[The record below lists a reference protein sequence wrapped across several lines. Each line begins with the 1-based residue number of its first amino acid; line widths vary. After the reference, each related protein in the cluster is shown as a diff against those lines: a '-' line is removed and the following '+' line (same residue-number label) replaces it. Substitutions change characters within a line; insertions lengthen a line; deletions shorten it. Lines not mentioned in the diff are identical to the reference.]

1 MRILH
6 VLNEL
11 KFSGAE
17 IMYVDAASIFQTLG
31 GELSVVATGNEQGE
45 YSPYFERKGYT
56 VYHKP
61 YPDSGIIQKWIYRH
75 HFIKFLK
82 QKPI

>member
-45 YSPYFERKGYT
+45 YSPYILKEKDILFIISHILTPESFRNGYIDIT
-56 VYHKP
+56 
-61 YPDSGIIQKWIYRH
+61 
-75 HFIKFLK
+75 L
-82 QKPI
+82 